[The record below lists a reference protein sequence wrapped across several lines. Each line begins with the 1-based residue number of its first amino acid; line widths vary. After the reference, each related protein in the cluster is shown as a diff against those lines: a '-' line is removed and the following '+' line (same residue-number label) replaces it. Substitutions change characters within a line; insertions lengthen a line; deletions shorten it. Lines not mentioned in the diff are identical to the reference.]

1 MKTNQVLRFTFYG
14 VLFGLFFPLV
24 ANLILF
30 YQLELPLTVYNFILI
45 HQQNS
50 LLWIIDTAPLF
61 LGIFAYLIGL
71 RQSRLTKLMENIN
84 QVMLE
89 NMPDAALVLDEQ
101 NRVLDL
107 NDRAQAALGVNKAQA
122 ERWPA
127 SSMIPGWPKDQ
138 RLIQPTHW
146 EASIGEKQETRI
158 YEAQLLPLQEWQGAG
173 SSLVILKDVTV
184 NRQHSRELATLL
196 EASQAVSSTLD
207 LDATLARIAEQMALA
222 FDASKCTISRWN
234 KEIGAV
240 ITWIEEWTKDATR
253 ADQAGTPY
261 YLDDFPATRTVL
273 QTRQPLIIKVSDPDA
288 DQSEVEY
295 LLSTGTQSSLM
306 LPLAIGDN
314 VFGLIELEYQSY
326 ERDFSEAELRL
337 ARGLADQMAIAIEN
351 ARLYTESL
359 ATLEAA
365 QALHRQYLQQN
376 WARRLGGSSKLE
388 HTFQRSSQ
396 PLIPPGAQEDG
407 EKPRTIQVPIQLR
420 EQVIGSLTIEADP
433 HHEMPAGGPA
443 WTAEEMSIIQAAANQ
458 AAQALENARLL
469 EETQTRA
476 ERERIAASI
485 ASKVWASTDAD
496 AILQT
501 LLRELG
507 GSLPISE
514 GLIQIDLQPE
524 GQQEIFYE

>member
-14 VLFGLFFPLV
+14 ILFGLFFPLV
-24 ANLILF
+24 ASLILF
-30 YQLELPLTVYNFILI
+30 YQGQLAPTIHNLILI
-45 HQQNS
+45 HQQNPI
-50 LLWIIDTAPLF
+50 LWIIDTAPLF

-71 RQSRLTKLMENIN
+71 RQSRLMRLMENIN

-89 NMPDAALVLDEQ
+89 NMPDAVLVLDEQ
-101 NRVLDL
+101 DRILDL
-107 NDRAQAALGVNKAQA
+107 NDRAQAALGMNKAQVA
-122 ERWPA
+122 HWPA
-127 SSMIPGWPKDQ
+127 SSLITGWPKDQ

-146 EASIGEKQETRI
+146 EASIGEKQDIRT
-158 YEAQLLPLQEWQGAG
+158 YEVQISPLKEWQGAG
-173 SSLVILKDVTV
+173 SSLLILKDVTE
-184 NRQHSRELATLL
+184 NRQHSQELATLL
-196 EASQAVSSTLD
+196 EASRAVSSTLD

-222 FDASKCTISRWN
+222 FDASKCAVSRWN
-234 KEIGAV
+234 KEIDAV
-240 ITWIEEWTKDATR
+240 ITWIEEWTKDAAR

-261 YLDDFPATRTVL
+261 YLDDFPATRAVL
-273 QTRQPLIIKVSDPDA
+273 QTRKPVMIKVSDPDA

-306 LPLAIGDN
+306 LPLAVGEN

-359 ATLEAA
+359 ETLESA
-365 QALHRQYLQQN
+365 QALHRQYLEQS
-376 WARRLGGSSKLE
+376 WARRISGSSTLE
-388 HTFQRSSQ
+388 QTFQRSSQ
-396 PLIPPGAQEDG
+396 LAILPGAQEND
-407 EKPRTIQVPIQLR
+407 EKLRTIQVPIQVR

-433 HHEMPAGGPA
+433 HHDMPAGGSV
-443 WTAEEMSIIQAAANQ
+443 WTPEEMTIIQTVANQ

-485 ASKVWASTDAD
+485 ASKVWASTDVD

-507 GSLPISE
+507 SSLPISE
-514 GLIQIDLQPE
+514 GWVQVDLQP
-524 GQQEIFYE
+524 GSQQEIF